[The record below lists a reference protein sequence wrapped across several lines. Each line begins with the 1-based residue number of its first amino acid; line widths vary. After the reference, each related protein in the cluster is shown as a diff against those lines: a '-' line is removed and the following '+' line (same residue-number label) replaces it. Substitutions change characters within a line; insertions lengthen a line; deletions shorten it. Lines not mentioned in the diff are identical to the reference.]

1 MMVRP
6 NFTSVILHKLDGV
19 DTVQVEG
26 TSDAT
31 DDPALADIID
41 IVVVLVQGDRIA
53 RQSVNKVTNPWV
65 ADLPQRDPAGNA
77 QDFQK
82 GDAIAFGVESRV
94 ENSLVITWT
103 ERVTI
108 T

>member
-1 MMVRP
+1 MVRP
-6 NFTSVILHKLDGV
+6 NFTSVILDEVDGV
-19 DTVQVEG
+19 GTVHVEG
-26 TSDAT
+26 TSDST
-31 DDPALADIID
+31 DDDALADIVD

-65 ADLPQRDPAGNA
+65 ADVPQSDPAGSG
-77 QDFQK
+77 QDFQR
-82 GDAIAFGVESRV
+82 GEAIAFGVESRV

>member
-1 MMVRP
+1 MVRP
-6 NFTSVILHKLDGV
+6 NFTSVILEDVDGV
-19 DTVQVEG
+19 GTVRVEG
-26 TSDAT
+26 TSDDT
-31 DDPALADIID
+31 DDAALSDVVD

-65 ADLPQRDPAGNA
+65 ADVPQRDPAGNA
-77 QDFQK
+77 QDFQR
-82 GDAIAFGVESRV
+82 GEAIAFGVESRV
-94 ENSLVITWT
+94 ENSLVMTWT

>member
-1 MMVRP
+1 MIRP
-6 NFTSVILHKLDGV
+6 NFTSVILEEVDGV
-19 DTVQVEG
+19 GTVRVEG
-26 TSDAT
+26 TSDST
-31 DDPALADIID
+31 DDDALADIVD

-65 ADLPQRDPAGNA
+65 ADVPQSDPAGNG
-77 QDFQK
+77 QDFQR
-82 GDAIAFGVESRV
+82 GEAIAFGVESRV